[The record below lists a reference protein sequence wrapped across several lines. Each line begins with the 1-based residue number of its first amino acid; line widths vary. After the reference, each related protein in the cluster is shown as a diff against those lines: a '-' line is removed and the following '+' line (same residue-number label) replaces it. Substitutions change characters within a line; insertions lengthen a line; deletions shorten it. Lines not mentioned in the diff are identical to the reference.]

1 MTITLLTKKTGDIG
15 LENLKKKIRDTNK
28 NSSVFNEKKT
38 YLQSEIPSFSLRII
52 FCSQSHQI
60 CLIKSDIKYKIT
72 HCF

>member
-15 LENLKKKIRDTNK
+15 LEKKSEIQIRTAQFSMK
-28 NSSVFNEKKT
+28 KKT